1 VSNWVTPD
9 LNFTGLGE
17 IGMLLAQSVLHL
29 IEAPGEGNNEMLNLN
44 QSVTLPSAIASLHP
58 SKMLMHKTL
67 LSVVVTAMSLA
78 VANVAIAC
86 QGKTVIFEDKFNDD
100 SGGWELDK
108 LISFEN
114 SAMNARLPA
123 EHVAWPQLNVA
134 FTVRDA
140 DICVEVV
147 NPTATAD
154 DDPSSGIVFWAQDY
168 SNYYLF
174 LVRARGTVG
183 IYRYTNKVFATV
195 NSQPMA
201 EVKTAPGASNIL
213 RVTIKGNL
221 ISMYVNG
228 VKYRDQRAQAP
239 TSDTRFGVYAERH
252 TKADQPLEAKTF
264 TFKNYKV
271 TSAD

>member
-1 VSNWVTPD
+1 
-9 LNFTGLGE
+9 
-17 IGMLLAQSVLHL
+17 
-29 IEAPGEGNNEMLNLN
+29 
-44 QSVTLPSAIASLHP
+44 
-58 SKMLMHKTL
+58 MLMHKTL

-123 EHVAWPQLNVA
+123 DNVA
-134 FTVRDA
+134 FPVRDA

-174 LVRARGTVG
+174 LVRARGT
-183 IYRYTNKVFATV
+183 
-195 NSQPMA
+195 
-201 EVKTAPGASNIL
+201 
-213 RVTIKGNL
+213 
-221 ISMYVNG
+221 
-228 VKYRDQRAQAP
+228 
-239 TSDTRFGVYAERH
+239 
-252 TKADQPLEAKTF
+252 
-264 TFKNYKV
+264 
-271 TSAD
+271 